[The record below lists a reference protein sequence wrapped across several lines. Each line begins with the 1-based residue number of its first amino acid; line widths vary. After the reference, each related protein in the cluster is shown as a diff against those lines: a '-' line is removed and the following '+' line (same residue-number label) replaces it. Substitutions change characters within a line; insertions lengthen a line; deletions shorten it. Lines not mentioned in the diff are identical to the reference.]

1 MTLFQK
7 YGGTPTVSR
16 LVANFY
22 QEVLARPHLKRHF
35 DGVPLPKLIQHQVR
49 FISGVLGQSPSPY
62 NGRTMAEAH
71 DRLKISA
78 EDFAEVAQIFSDTLS
93 KAGVEP
99 ADLQK
104 VMADVAT
111 LESAVVARA
120 TD

>member
-1 MTLFQK
+1 
-7 YGGTPTVSR
+7 
-16 LVANFY
+16 
-22 QEVLARPHLKRHF
+22 
-35 DGVPLPKLIQHQVR
+35 
-49 FISGVLGQSPSPY
+49 
-62 NGRTMAEAH
+62 MAEAH